1 MSTSPTTPAPASPND
16 AVRPAA
22 PREQQRDNRGGD
34 SRGGDNRG
42 GDSRGGDSRGGDNR
56 DRRNMLDEA
65 DPADIIQNED
75 GSITLASGAVAKG
88 PTPQSWVGVGLKPD
102 SRYGNLMVA
111 KFINCLMWDGKKS
124 IAEKIFYGAMD
135 QIADKLKSDPLPVFE
150 QACENAKPLVEV
162 RSKRI
167 GGANYQVPVEVNK
180 RRQQTLAIRWILE
193 AVRTRKGRP
202 TAEKLA
208 QELVD
213 CYNKTGTTIQ
223 KRENT
228 HRMAEANKAFSHF
241 A

>member
-1 MSTSPTTPAPASPND
+1 MAQNDTPARPDDRRGPPRGAGDRPDRPPRRDGPPGAPGAED
-16 AVRPAA
+16 AATATAEPAA
-22 PREQQRDNRGGD
+22 PVTVN
-34 SRGGDNRG
+34 
-42 GDSRGGDSRGGDNR
+42 
-56 DRRNMLDEA
+56 A
-65 DPADIIQNED
+65 D
-75 GSITLASGAVAKG
+75 GSITIAESGEVVG
-88 PTPQSWVGVGLKPD
+88 PPPTTWVGIGLKPD
-102 SRYGNLMVA
+102 ARYGNLLVA
-111 KFINCLMWDGKKS
+111 KFVNCLMYDGKKVT
-124 IAEKIFYGAMD
+124 AENLFYDAME
-135 QIADKLKSDPLPVFE
+135 QIANKLKQDPLPVFE
-150 QACENAKPLVEV
+150 QAIQNAKPLVEV